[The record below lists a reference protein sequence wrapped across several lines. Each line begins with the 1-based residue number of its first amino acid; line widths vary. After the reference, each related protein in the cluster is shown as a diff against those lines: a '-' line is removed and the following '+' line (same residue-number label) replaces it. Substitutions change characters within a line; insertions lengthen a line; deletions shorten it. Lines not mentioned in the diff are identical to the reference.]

1 MSSLKALKMK
11 LAGTLHK
18 LQAISLFKQCVITI
32 VKEIKKGFIFSLKFP
47 KNNLIFICQI
57 SIGYIDTNVLYRF

>member
-11 LAGTLHK
+11 LAGTLRK

-32 VKEIKKGFIFSLKFP
+32 FKEIKKGLS
-47 KNNLIFICQI
+47 
-57 SIGYIDTNVLYRF
+57 SH